1 MPSLFS
7 TLLLLTRI
15 KDAFKDLSALH
26 RRNDTNLVVF
36 TPMFTTSIHDWMD
49 MQLRAGWFSREL
61 AEALDQFL
69 LEVIV
74 QAVLRAEEDNAA
86 L

>member
-1 MPSLFS
+1 
-7 TLLLLTRI
+7 
-15 KDAFKDLSALH
+15 
-26 RRNDTNLVVF
+26 
-36 TPMFTTSIHDWMD
+36 MFTTSIHDWMD

-61 AEALDQFL
+61 AESLDQFL